1 MHLLLKWRMALALV
15 AAFVPLTPTAASL
28 LEVEGSGAVPGFHSL
43 EQLRGYL
50 TLQMAEIQPVN
61 WRFEPVA
68 TGDAPAPD
76 RVKWRFKLGPYAGG
90 EVRSFVPPYMND
102 KTFGA
107 HRPITIEARLYLNG
121 VYQTHV
127 EETAIIEG
135 GPDDP
140 DLAAAVAS
148 LTQNLLAL
156 RALTVPSIAG
166 RAAGHERAGLPR
178 LVSSSMMQSG
188 GHHHSG
194 NSDDDAG
201 LPHTHTKP

>member
-15 AAFVPLTPTAASL
+15 AAFVPLTPAAASS
-28 LEVEGSGAVPGFHSL
+28 LEVEGSGTVPGFYSSK
-43 EQLRGYL
+43 QLRGYL
-50 TLQMAEIQPVN
+50 SLHMAETQPVN
-61 WRFEPVA
+61 WRFEPAA
-68 TGDAPAPD
+68 TGDAPALD

-102 KTFGA
+102 KTFGV

-148 LTQNLLAL
+148 LTQNLLG
-156 RALTVPSIAG
+156 PSGAYCAINSG
-166 RAAGHERAGLPR
+166 
-178 LVSSSMMQSG
+178 QSCR
-188 GHHHSG
+188 
-194 NSDDDAG
+194 
-201 LPHTHTKP
+201 T

>member
-15 AAFVPLTPTAASL
+15 AAFVPLTPAAASL
-28 LEVEGSGAVPGFHSL
+28 LEVEGSGAVPGFHSS

-50 TLQMAEIQPVN
+50 TLHMAETQPVN
-61 WRFEPVA
+61 WRFEPAA
-68 TGDAPAPD
+68 TGDASAPD

-90 EVRSFVPPYMND
+90 EVRSFVPPFTETIGD
-102 KTFGA
+102 

-127 EETAIIEG
+127 KETAIIEG

-148 LTQNLLAL
+148 LTQKLLG
-156 RALTVPSIAG
+156 PSGAYFSRSAPITDLGAITG
-166 RAAGHERAGLPR
+166 VAPPANFYGA
-178 LVSSSMMQSG
+178 SS
-188 GHHHSG
+188 
-194 NSDDDAG
+194 
-201 LPHTHTKP
+201 

>member
-1 MHLLLKWRMALALV
+1 MHLLLKWRLALALV

-28 LEVEGSGAVPGFHSL
+28 LEVEGSGAVPGFHSS

-50 TLQMAEIQPVN
+50 TLQMAETQPVN
-61 WRFEPVA
+61 WRFEPAA

-76 RVKWRFKLGPYAGG
+76 RVKWRFKLQPYAGG
-90 EVRSFVPPYMND
+90 EVRTFVPPYMTD

-140 DLAAAVAS
+140 DLAAAIAR
-148 LTQNLLAL
+148 LTQNLLGPTGAY
-156 RALTVPSIAG
+156 RSINSG
-166 RAAGHERAGLPR
+166 RHQDQPLG
-178 LVSSSMMQSG
+178 
-188 GHHHSG
+188 
-194 NSDDDAG
+194 
-201 LPHTHTKP
+201 